1 MVTGATKPETLKD
14 SDADFNLGAAIGAL
28 NMVQGGVWVCM
39 NGIVYPPD
47 LVKRDPETGMFVR
60 DESARQDSFMRR

>member
-1 MVTGATKPETLKD
+1 MVTGSMKPEAFRD

-47 LVKRDPETGMFVR
+47 LVKRDPETGKFIK
-60 DESARQDSFMRR
+60 DENAKLDGFLRR